1 MHILHI
7 VKHLNWKM
15 RNYTPTNNL
24 CQNKQISL
32 KKTYEQGKKIKRLKV
47 R

>member
-32 KKTYEQGKKIKRLKV
+32 KKLMNKEKRLKD
-47 R
+47 